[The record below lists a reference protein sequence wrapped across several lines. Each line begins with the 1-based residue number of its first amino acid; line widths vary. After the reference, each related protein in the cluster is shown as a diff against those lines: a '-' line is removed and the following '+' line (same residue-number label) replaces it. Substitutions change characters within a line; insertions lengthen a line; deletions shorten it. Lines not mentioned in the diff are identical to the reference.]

1 MHSKRRLAKQVLHTL
16 MAMSIVYSSGGSIL
30 LSQVS
35 AAELT
40 AKLTDG
46 KGTASVTGSNG
57 ADYAGNGSSDPAAA
71 GDSILLEAVIH
82 EDISS
87 AIKVAAQGDVGGKSD
102 HHGVTI
108 NGGGSDAE
116 GGAGGDAFVGVD
128 VREGLHEVI
137 VADITVQATGG
148 KAGSSYTLGAAAGAA
163 EAYGI
168 KVKDELKITASSIT
182 VKSIGG
188 EGSYLNGPDSGDRQ
202 PLGSN
207 DGGIADAAAIRG
219 QGGTAVINGNITVKA
234 EGGDGGYGYNA
245 KSGKGGDAAAAAV
258 KVLGGNNVIKV
269 QDIVVDG
276 IGGESSYKIYN
287 IFAEQPV
294 LGGLGE
300 AKIADI
306 TDGTL
311 RLEAKD
317 ITVNAKGGDMSTYN
331 TIGGMASGAALAMGV
346 DTAGGVGMI
355 TAAQVSI
362 TASSGK
368 NDGGI
373 GNSFNTSDPKDGLK
387 GVDSGSAT
395 AIGVNVTAGT
405 GAIEAQSVDIIAEGG
420 TGGTGS
426 SSYKV
431 AGIGGIGGAAEAYG
445 IKAAGGVAVLSADTF
460 TVAAK
465 GGSGGDSGEN
475 WVASSNTQNVDAVK
489 ASDGS
494 TAIVFGVTNSGAV
507 ATITAGT
514 VNISAVGGSGGTGK
528 AANQT
533 SGDGGDG
540 ADASAYG
547 AKAVGGITNINADTF
562 NVAATAGTGGTGGD
576 TSKGGT
582 AGNDGS
588 AGKLAEAYGV
598 YAEGGATVNLSGK
611 DTDTISLNITASGGA
626 DSNVVSHAIHAA
638 DSTVNFL
645 SNATITGVASETWLE
660 NAALGFSGSS
670 AGRTVTSDG
679 ALKLNGSNT
688 FRFSTDLKNN
698 TADKFTFGELAAG
711 SSTEKQYITVGY
723 DKSFSGSDLSAI
735 TGTAV
740 VLSFGELNGY
750 DLSSFEGKASTMD
763 SPLKRFTVTPTVTA
777 DGNDVKITQLDFG
790 GSPDGNDASETSMTS
805 ADTHLALRNIWRVE
819 GNNLMKRMGDL
830 RSDPEAAE
838 GGVWARYY
846 RGELSADSAYDR
858 NFSQD
863 YTAFQ
868 GGFDKVQDYKGGK
881 LYTGIAINR
890 IDSNAAYF
898 AGSGD
903 LSSTGVGVYA
913 SWLGSKGHYLDV
925 IARGSKLAND
935 FKLVDLSGNAA
946 KADYDTWAYGISAE
960 YGYRQNLNAGW
971 FVEPQAELSLGHINS
986 VDYMVSNGVNV
997 RQDSVNSAV
1006 TRVGILGG
1014 KEFTVGGR
1022 PSNAYLK
1029 ASLLHDFGGNG
1040 GAAGYYGTDSLALQT
1055 GDLTGT
1061 WYEIGL
1067 GANLGLA
1074 KNSNLYFDALKT
1086 FNGNIRTDWQI
1097 NAGLRFTF

>member
-1 MHSKRRLAKQVLHTL
+1 MHSKKRLAKQVLHTV
-16 MAMSIVYSSGGSIL
+16 MAMSIVYSSGLSVLVPKAGAMELLGVITGSETEFSVQGI
-30 LSQVS
+30 
-35 AAELT
+35 
-40 AKLTDG
+40 DG
-46 KGTASVTGSNG
+46 KKYISDSGVAPTSGSVIGLQG
-57 ADYAGNGSSDPAAA
+57 VISDAKINN
-71 GDSILLEAVIH
+71 DIIL
-82 EDISS
+82 S
-87 AIKVAAQGDVGGKSD
+87 AVGGTGGDGATRFLDYYVS
-102 HHGVTI
+102 TI
-108 NGGGSDAE
+108 G
-116 GGAGGDAFVGVD
+116 GGAGGDASLGITIK
-128 VREGLHEVI
+128 EGLQEVT
-137 VADITVQATGG
+137 VNNITVKGNGG
-148 KAGSSYTLGAAAGAA
+148 IAGSSYKLGSVAGAVA
-163 EAYGI
+163 AYGI
-168 KVKDELKITASSIT
+168 QVKDDIKI
-182 VKSIGG
+182 
-188 EGSYLNGPDSGDRQ
+188 N
-202 PLGSN
+202 
-207 DGGIADAAAIRG
+207 AAAITVEG
-219 QGGTAVINGNITVKA
+219 KGADSVAVARKTSD
-234 EGGDGGYGYNA
+234 E
-245 KSGKGGDAAAAAV
+245 SGFNGGDAAATGIKSSGGTV
-258 KVLGGNNVIKV
+258 ILSSDLKVLAQSGKALGADDDNVHFGHSGKAISIGIEHAVGDLNFTVADVIITADGSTAGNGQSNYTEAGAGGN
-269 QDIVVDG
+269 
-276 IGGESSYKIYN
+276 
-287 IFAEQPV
+287 
-294 LGGLGE
+294 
-300 AKIADI
+300 
-306 TDGTL
+306 
-311 RLEAKD
+311 
-317 ITVNAKGGDMSTYN
+317 
-331 TIGGMASGAALAMGV
+331 
-346 DTAGGVGMI
+346 
-355 TAAQVSI
+355 
-362 TASSGK
+362 
-368 NDGGI
+368 
-373 GNSFNTSDPKDGLK
+373 
-387 GVDSGSAT
+387 
-395 AIGVNVTAGT
+395 
-405 GAIEAQSVDIIAEGG
+405 
-420 TGGTGS
+420 
-426 SSYKV
+426 
-431 AGIGGIGGAAEAYG
+431 GGAAEAYG
-445 IKAAGGVAVLSADTF
+445 FTAIAGTLEATAKNITISAVA
-460 TVAAK
+460 
-465 GGSGGDSGEN
+465 GSGGD
-475 WVASSNTQNVDAVK
+475 
-489 ASDGS
+489 
-494 TAIVFGVTNSGAV
+494 
-507 ATITAGT
+507 
-514 VNISAVGGSGGTGK
+514 GGSSDKYGGGK
-528 AANQT
+528 DNQSSGGNAGNGAGALAYGIKNAGAAVTVTAQKIDVTAQGGNGGNGGQILSDT
-533 SGDGGDG
+533 HINNGGDGGDG

-582 AGNDGS
+582 EGNKGS
-588 AGKLAEAYGV
+588 DGKLAEAYGI

-645 SNATITGVASETWLE
+645 SNATITGAASETWLE

-723 DKSFSGSDLSAI
+723 DKSFSGSDLNAI

-763 SPLKRFTVTPTVTA
+763 SPLKRFTVTPTVEA

-868 GGFDKVQDYKGGK
+868 GGIDKVQDYKGGK
-881 LYTGIAINR
+881 LYTGIAVNR

-913 SWLGSKGHYLDV
+913 SWLGGKGHYLDI

-960 YGYRQNLNAGW
+960 YGYRQNLSAGW

-1074 KNSNLYFDALKT
+1074 KNNNLYFDALKT

>member
-1 MHSKRRLAKQVLHTL
+1 MHSKKRLAKQVLHTV
-16 MAMSIVYSSGGSIL
+16 MAMSIVYSSGLSIL
-30 LSQVS
+30 VPK
-35 AAELT
+35 AGATELF
-40 AKLTDG
+40 G
-46 KGTASVTGSNG
+46 VITGSDTEFSIQG
-57 ADYAGNGSSDPAAA
+57 LAGEKYIDDSGIAPTAGSSVNLQ
-71 GDSILLEAVIH
+71 GVISDANISN
-82 EDISS
+82 DIVYN
-87 AIKVAAQGDVGGKSD
+87 AVGG
-102 HHGVTI
+102 T
-108 NGGGSDAE
+108 GGDGALKYGDAYE
-116 GGAGGDAFVGVD
+116 YIIGGGAGGDVNLGITIK
-128 VREGLHEVI
+128 EGLQEV
-137 VADITVQATGG
+137 TV
-148 KAGSSYTLGAAAGAA
+148 
-163 EAYGI
+163 
-168 KVKDELKITASSIT
+168 
-182 VKSIGG
+182 
-188 EGSYLNGPDSGDRQ
+188 N
-202 PLGSN
+202 
-207 DGGIADAAAIRG
+207 
-219 QGGTAVINGNITVKA
+219 NITVKA
-234 EGGDGGYGYNA
+234 TGGIAG
-245 KSGKGGDAAAAAV
+245 
-258 KVLGGNNVIKV
+258 
-269 QDIVVDG
+269 
-276 IGGESSYKIYN
+276 SSYKLGSVAGAVAAYGIQVKDDIKIN
-287 IFAEQPV
+287 AAAITVEGKGADSVADRSED
-294 LGGLGE
+294 GGLSG
-300 AKIADI
+300 
-306 TDGTL
+306 G
-311 RLEAKD
+311 
-317 ITVNAKGGDMSTYN
+317 NA
-331 TIGGMASGAALAMGV
+331 AATG
-346 DTAGGVGMI
+346 I
-355 TAAQVSI
+355 K
-362 TASSGK
+362 SSG
-368 NDGGI
+368 GTVI
-373 GNSFNTSDPKDGLK
+373 LSSDLK
-387 GVDSGSAT
+387 VL
-395 AIGVNVTAGT
+395 
-405 GAIEAQSVDIIAEGG
+405 AQSGKALGAGYAAVDIGRSGKAISVGIEHADGDLDLTVADVIITAEGG
-420 TGGTGS
+420 TAGKGHTSYTNGGDGS
-426 SSYKV
+426 
-431 AGIGGIGGAAEAYG
+431 IGGAAEAYG
-445 IKAAGGVAVLSADTF
+445 FTAVAGTLEATAKDITISAVA
-460 TVAAK
+460 
-465 GGSGGDSGEN
+465 GSGGDGGN
-475 WVASSNTQNVDAVK
+475 
-489 ASDGS
+489 SDFVG
-494 TAIVFGVTNSGAV
+494 GGGN
-507 ATITAGT
+507 
-514 VNISAVGGSGGTGK
+514 NISSGGNAGNGAGALAYGIK
-528 AANQT
+528 NAGAAVTVTAEKIDVTAQGGNGGNGGQILSDT
-533 SGDGGDG
+533 HVNNGGDGGDG

-547 AKAVGGITNINADTF
+547 AKAAGGITNINADTF
-562 NVAATAGTGGTGGD
+562 KVTATAGTGGNGSVGT
-576 TSKGGT
+576 KGGT

-611 DTDTISLNITASGGA
+611 DTDTISLNITAAGGA
-626 DSNVVSHAIHAA
+626 DSNVSYAIHAA

-645 SNATITGVASETWLE
+645 SNATITGAASETWLE

-723 DKSFSGSDLSAI
+723 DKSFSGSDLSSI

-763 SPLKRFTVTPTVTA
+763 SPLKRFTVTPTVEA

-805 ADTHLALRNIWRVE
+805 ADTHLALRNIWRAE
-819 GNNLMKRMGDL
+819 GNNLMKRMGEL
-830 RSDPEAAE
+830 RSDPEVAE

-858 NFSQD
+858 SFSQD

-868 GGFDKVQDYKGGK
+868 GGIDKVQDYKGGK

-935 FKLVDLSGNAA
+935 FKLVDMSSNAA

-1040 GAAGYYGTDSLALQT
+1040 GAAGYYGTDSLALQA

>member
-46 KGTASVTGSNG
+46 KGTTSVAGSNG
-57 ADYAGNGSSDPAAA
+57 AGYAGNGSSDPAAA
-71 GDSILLEAVIH
+71 GGNIFLEAVIH

-87 AIKVAAQGDVGGKSD
+87 AIKVAAQGGVGGQSD
-102 HHGVTI
+102 YYGSTV
-108 NGGGSDAE
+108 NGHLADAE
-116 GGAGGDAFVGVD
+116 GGAGGDVFVGVD
-128 VREGLHEVI
+128 VREGLHEVT

-148 KAGSSYTLGAAAGAA
+148 NAGSSYTLGAAAGAA

-182 VKSIGG
+182 VESIGG
-188 EGSYLNGPDSGDRQ
+188 DGSYVGGLDPADRQ
-202 PLGSN
+202 TLGSN

-234 EGGDGGYGYNA
+234 KGGDGGYGYYAN
-245 KSGKGGDAAAAAV
+245 SGKGGNAAAAAV

-276 IGGESSYKIYN
+276 IGGGSSYAVYH

-317 ITVNAKGGDMSTYN
+317 ITVNAKGGDMSAYN

-346 DTAGGVGMI
+346 DSAGGVGMI
-355 TAAQVSI
+355 AAAKVSI
-362 TASSGK
+362 TATSGGH
-368 NDGGI
+368 DGGV
-373 GNSFNTSDPKDGLK
+373 GKKDDSYNPQDGFK

-405 GAIEAQSVDIIAEGG
+405 STIEAQSVDIIAEGG

-431 AGIGGIGGAAEAYG
+431 AGIGGSGGAAEAYG

-465 GGSGGDSGEN
+465 GGNGGDSGEN
-475 WVASSNTQNVDAVK
+475 WVSSSNTQNVDAVK

-514 VNISAVGGSGGTGK
+514 VNISAVGGNGGTGK

-547 AKAVGGITNINADTF
+547 AKVIGGITNINADTF

-582 AGNDGS
+582 EGNKGS
-588 AGKLAEAYGV
+588 AGKIAEAYGV

-611 DTDTISLNITASGGA
+611 DTDTISLNITAAGGA
-626 DSNVVSHAIHAA
+626 DSNVSYAIHAA

-645 SNATITGVASETWLE
+645 SNATITGAASETWLE

-763 SPLKRFTVTPTVTA
+763 SPLKRFTVTPTVEA

-805 ADTHLALRNIWRVE
+805 ADTHLALRNIWCAE

-830 RSDPEAAE
+830 RSDPEAAQ

-846 RGELSADSAYDR
+846 RGEMSADSAYDR

-868 GGFDKVQDYKGGK
+868 GGIDKVQDYKGGK

-935 FKLVDLSGNAA
+935 FKLVDLSGNTAQ
-946 KADYDTWAYGISAE
+946 ADYDTWAYGISAE

-1014 KEFTVGGR
+1014 KDFTMNGR
-1022 PSNAYLK
+1022 QGNAYLK

-1067 GANLGLA
+1067 GVNLGLA

>member
-1 MHSKRRLAKQVLHTL
+1 MHSKKRLAKQVLHTV
-16 MAMSIVYSSGGSIL
+16 MAMSIVYSSGLSIL
-30 LSQVS
+30 VPK
-35 AAELT
+35 AGATELF
-40 AKLTDG
+40 G
-46 KGTASVTGSNG
+46 VITGSDTEFSIQG
-57 ADYAGNGSSDPAAA
+57 LAGEKYIDDSGIAPTAGSSVNLQ
-71 GDSILLEAVIH
+71 GVISDANISN
-82 EDISS
+82 DIVYN
-87 AIKVAAQGDVGGKSD
+87 AVGG
-102 HHGVTI
+102 T
-108 NGGGSDAE
+108 GGDGPLKYKDAYE
-116 GGAGGDAFVGVD
+116 NIIGGGAGGDVNLGITIK
-128 VREGLHEVI
+128 EGLQEVT
-137 VADITVQATGG
+137 VNNITVKGTGG
-148 KAGSSYTLGAAAGAA
+148 IAGSSYKLGSVAGAVA
-163 EAYGI
+163 AYGI
-168 KVKDELKITASSIT
+168 QVKDDIKI
-182 VKSIGG
+182 
-188 EGSYLNGPDSGDRQ
+188 N
-202 PLGSN
+202 
-207 DGGIADAAAIRG
+207 AAAITVEGKGADSVADRSEDG
-219 QGGTAVINGNITVKA
+219 GLSGGNAAATGVKSSGGTVILSSDLKVLAQSGKALGAGYAAVDIGRSGKAISVGIEHIDGDMNLTVADVTITSEGGTAGKGHTNYTN
-234 EGGDGGYGYNA
+234 GGDG
-245 KSGKGGDAAAAAV
+245 S
-258 KVLGGNNVIKV
+258 
-269 QDIVVDG
+269 
-276 IGGESSYKIYN
+276 
-287 IFAEQPV
+287 
-294 LGGLGE
+294 
-300 AKIADI
+300 
-306 TDGTL
+306 
-311 RLEAKD
+311 
-317 ITVNAKGGDMSTYN
+317 
-331 TIGGMASGAALAMGV
+331 
-346 DTAGGVGMI
+346 
-355 TAAQVSI
+355 
-362 TASSGK
+362 
-368 NDGGI
+368 
-373 GNSFNTSDPKDGLK
+373 
-387 GVDSGSAT
+387 
-395 AIGVNVTAGT
+395 
-405 GAIEAQSVDIIAEGG
+405 
-420 TGGTGS
+420 
-426 SSYKV
+426 
-431 AGIGGIGGAAEAYG
+431 IGGAAEAYG
-445 IKAAGGVAVLSADTF
+445 FTAVAGTLEATAKDITISAVA
-460 TVAAK
+460 
-465 GGSGGDSGEN
+465 GSGGDGGNSDF
-475 WVASSNTQNVDAVK
+475 VDAG
-489 ASDGS
+489 SD
-494 TAIVFGVTNSGAV
+494 
-507 ATITAGT
+507 
-514 VNISAVGGSGGTGK
+514 NISSGGNAGNGAGALAYGIKNAGATVTVTAQKIDVTAQGGNGGNGGQILSDK
-528 AANQT
+528 HINNG
-533 SGDGGDG
+533 GDGGDG

-547 AKAVGGITNINADTF
+547 AKAAGGITNINADTF
-562 NVAATAGTGGTGGD
+562 KVTATAGTGGNGSAGT
-576 TSKGGT
+576 KG
-582 AGNDGS
+582 GNDGNKGS
-588 AGKLAEAYGV
+588 DGKLAEAYGV

-611 DTDTISLNITASGGA
+611 DTDTISMNITASGGA

-645 SNATITGVASETWLE
+645 SNATITGAASETWLE

-698 TADKFTFGELAAG
+698 TADKFTFSELAAG

-735 TGTAV
+735 TGTSV

-763 SPLKRFTVTPTVTA
+763 SPLKRFTVTPTVEA

-805 ADTHLALRNIWRVE
+805 ADTHLALRNIWRAE

-830 RSDPEAAE
+830 RSDPEAAQ

-846 RGELSADSAYDR
+846 RGEMSADSAYDR

-868 GGFDKVQDYKGGK
+868 GGIDKVQDYKGGK

-960 YGYRQNLNAGW
+960 YGYRQNLSAGW

-1014 KEFTVGGR
+1014 KEFSIGGR

>member
-71 GDSILLEAVIH
+71 GDSIFLEAVIH

-87 AIKVAAQGDVGGKSD
+87 AIKVAAKGGVGGKSD
-102 HHGVTI
+102 DAGTTI
-108 NGGGSDAE
+108 NGYGADAE
-116 GGAGGDAFVGVD
+116 GGAGGDVFVGVD
-128 VREGLHEVI
+128 VREGLHEVT

-148 KAGSSYTLGAAAGAA
+148 NAGSSYTLGAVAGAA

-182 VKSIGG
+182 VESIGG

-234 EGGDGGYGYNA
+234 KGGDDGHGYNA
-245 KSGKGGDAAAAAV
+245 KNGKGGDAAASAV

-276 IGGESSYKIYN
+276 IGGGSSYAVYH

-317 ITVNAKGGDMSTYN
+317 ITVNAKGGSMSVSN
-331 TIGGMASGAALAMGV
+331 NIGGMATGAALAMGV
-346 DTAGGVGMI
+346 DSAGGVGMI
-355 TAAQVSI
+355 TAAKVSI
-362 TASSGK
+362 TAISG
-368 NDGGI
+368 GYAGV
-373 GNSFNTSDPKDGLK
+373 GCSFDYSNPKDGFK
-387 GVDSGSAT
+387 GVDCGSAT

-405 GAIEAQSVDIIAEGG
+405 STIEAQSVDIIAEGG

-426 SSYKV
+426 SCYKV
-431 AGIGGIGGAAEAYG
+431 AGIGGSGGAAEAYG

-465 GGSGGDSGEN
+465 GGNGGDSGEN

-514 VNISAVGGSGGTGK
+514 VNISAVGGNGGTGK
-528 AANQT
+528 VANQT

-547 AKAVGGITNINADTF
+547 AKVIGGITNINADTF

-582 AGNDGS
+582 EGNKGS

-611 DTDTISLNITASGGA
+611 DTDTISLNITASKGA
-626 DSNVVSHAIHAA
+626 DSNVSYAIHAA

-645 SNATITGVASETWLE
+645 SNATITGAASETWLE

-688 FRFSTDLKNN
+688 FRFSIDLKNN

-723 DKSFSGSDLSAI
+723 DKSFSGSDLSSI

-763 SPLKRFTVTPTVTA
+763 SPLKRFTVTPTVEA

-819 GNNLMKRMGDL
+819 GNNLMKRMGEL

-858 NFSQD
+858 SFSQD

-868 GGFDKVQDYKGGK
+868 GGIDKVQDYKGGK
-881 LYTGIAINR
+881 LYTGIAVNR
-890 IDSNAAYF
+890 IDSNASYL

-913 SWLGSKGHYLDV
+913 SWLGRKGHYLDV

-935 FKLVDLSGNAA
+935 FKLVDLSGNTAQ
-946 KADYDTWAYGISAE
+946 ADYDTWAYGISAE
-960 YGYRQNLNAGW
+960 YGYRQDLQGGW

-1006 TRVGILGG
+1006 TCVGIVGG